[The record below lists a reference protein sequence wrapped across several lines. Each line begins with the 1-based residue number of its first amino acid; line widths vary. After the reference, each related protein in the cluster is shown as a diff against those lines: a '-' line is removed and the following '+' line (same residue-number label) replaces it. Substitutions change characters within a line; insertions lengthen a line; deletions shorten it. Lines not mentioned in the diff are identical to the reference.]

1 MKKLLLLV
9 ALLTI
14 SLTLTFAQDVTAKIV
29 GEAGTKWE
37 MDLDYESSGFTTW
50 AKASIEIDASTGG
63 RELTSEEDIYGY
75 VKVSNL
81 DLGQFRMGWYESAD
95 GWAQAWGAGGS
106 FILWGGSDPLDRI
119 EMAQTLS
126 TNGRGSE
133 PINPSIEAK
142 IVMGPAY
149 AKFDGN
155 TYIRAERFFDDR
167 TMQFKEDVLDLEV
180 NKLWTDLG
188 NGSGIVELGYDQGGI
203 KIAAKISSASYA
215 TPQDSDYS
223 GDLSPA
229 EIAAANIDDT
239 YSAGVDIGIGA
250 VENLDVSLGVY
261 TSFSGME
268 DYVSPIHAGL
278 KVKYSL
284 AISEDITIE
293 PYAGGEVIISGVE
306 DADPSMEIAGG
317 VNIKWPG
324 TAWDYA
330 WGMGDSIIDYWM
342 GWPEHFIAFSGANLY
357 VNYLSLDAAPADP
370 INSLNVRATLFDDFG
385 DGGLIPMLGVGL
397 IGIMNMSLMEDVN
410 PEIGI
415 GAFLNAAVAEG
426 IAPFVALDV
435 LMDNEQSIA
444 GNNVQLS
451 IGAEITAIPN
461 AIITLAYDG
470 QGRNIA
476 AENTDPGSGALG
488 VIRAQ
493 FRFKYY

>member
-37 MDLDYESSGFTTW
+37 MDLDLEASGFTTW
-50 AKASIEIDASTGG
+50 AKCSIEIDASTGG

-75 VKVSNL
+75 VKISNL

-95 GWAQAWGAGGS
+95 GWANAWNTGFTDNAWNWDQ
-106 FILWGGSDPLDRI
+106 LEQI
-119 EMAQTLS
+119 EMAQTLGV
-126 TNGRGSE
+126 NVYGSE
-133 PINPSIEAK
+133 PLNPSIEAK

-167 TMQFKEDVLDLEV
+167 TMQFHEDVNGLQV

-188 NGSGIVELGYDQGGI
+188 NGSGIVELGYDQDGI
-203 KIAAKISSASYA
+203 KVAAKIASAADA
-215 TPQDSDYS
+215 TT
-223 GDLSPA
+223 
-229 EIAAANIDDT
+229 NVDDE
-239 YSAGVDIGIGA
+239 YMAGVDIGIGA
-250 VENLDVSLGVY
+250 VENLDLSAGVY
-261 TSFSGME
+261 TAFSGADGYE
-268 DYVSPIHAGL
+268 SPIHAGL
-278 KVKYSL
+278 KAKYSL

-317 VNIKWPG
+317 VNVKWPG

-330 WGMGDSIIDYWM
+330 WGMGDSIVDYWM
-342 GWPEHFIAFSGANLY
+342 GWPEMFIAFSGANIY

-370 INSLNVRATLFDDFG
+370 NTSLNVRATLFDDFG

-410 PEIGI
+410 PEIGF
-415 GAFLNAAVAEG
+415 GAFVNAAVAEG
-426 IAPFVALDV
+426 IAPFVALEV
-435 LMDNEQSIA
+435 TLDNEQTIVGTTA
-444 GNNVQLS
+444 ELS
-451 IGAEITAIPN
+451 VGAEITAIPN
-461 AIITLAYDG
+461 VIITLAYDG
-470 QGRNIA
+470 QNRNIA
-476 AENTDPGSGALG
+476 ADNTDPGSGALG